1 MVQEQVFRLLS
12 SYFPI
17 SQFNDLKYFHL
28 FPVWDYLLSHS
39 SLILQHFALPILPVH
54 KEILIPSYICIFKV
68 NIQILTSTLE
78 WPLLALRPCFA
89 DCTLWRHND
98 DVHVWLFDFPKAKG
112 EAKLKQIEI
121 LAMYK
126 NQSQTLLSPN
136 SE

>member
-28 FPVWDYLLSHS
+28 FPVRDYLLSHS

-78 WPLLALRPCFA
+78 WPLLALQ
-89 DCTLWRHND
+89 T
-98 DVHVWLFDFPKAKG
+98 VHYGDIMMTYMCGYLIFPKAKG

-121 LAMYK
+121 LAIYQ